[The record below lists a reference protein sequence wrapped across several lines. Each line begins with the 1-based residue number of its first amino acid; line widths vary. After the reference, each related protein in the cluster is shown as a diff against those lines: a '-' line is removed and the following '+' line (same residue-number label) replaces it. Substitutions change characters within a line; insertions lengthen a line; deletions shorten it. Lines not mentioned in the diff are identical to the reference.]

1 MPASGQNTPAATRQ
15 GNHDQNK
22 LSGILR
28 PVRGKESPQVGGDEL
43 DVLAAR
49 KMKVSWPF
57 GAALRGEASSHR
69 MLR

>member
-1 MPASGQNTPAATRQ
+1 
-15 GNHDQNK
+15 
-22 LSGILR
+22 LR